1 MKNFKLLIASFVIA
15 ICTGFSSCTDEYDDS
30 EIWKKVNELLGR
42 VQKLEAVCE
51 QQNSNIVALQTM
63 LNTLKDNVYVTSVE
77 ELSEGKG
84 YMMKFSNGES
94 VNIYHGKQ
102 GDSPQITIVKEGD
115 SYYWAV
121 NGEILK
127 DEEGNN
133 VSADGGSSE
142 TLPKLKTGSQLVADG
157 VVGSWENDAVYVT
170 TDNVSWIKLNI
181 NSGSD
186 NESIF
191 TSVETSEDSLNV
203 IITLN
208 DGSTIV
214 LPKSNKML
222 QMLYGTW
229 KYIHDARI
237 IITFNENNTYSY
249 IFYENTIDEEIA
261 EGSFRYIPDRYIECI
276 GSYTIDGSYQEEQN
290 FILTI
295 LEVTE
300 TSMTIASDYFF
311 EGSFTRVE

>member
-142 TLPKLKTGSQLVADG
+142 TLPKLKTGSQLEA
-157 VVGSWENDAVYVT
+157 
-170 TDNVSWIKLNI
+170 DNVEGKWNKESIYVSVDNISWTEITT
-181 NSGSD
+181 GSS
-186 NESIF
+186 NQIF
-191 TSVETSEDSLNV
+191 TSVEVSEDNMTVNV
-203 IITLN
+203 TLS
-208 DGSTIV
+208 DGSIIMM
-214 LPKSNKML
+214 PKTEKIL
-222 QMLYGTW
+222 EMLYGTW
-229 KYIHDARI
+229 KSETNNGTW
-237 IITFNENNTYSY
+237 TFSRDMTYRFDY
-249 IFYENTIDEEIA
+249 GDGVDKGTFK
-261 EGSFRYIPDRYIECI
+261 FLPDRYIAIYNNEI
-276 GSYTIDGSYQEEQN
+276 VGEE
-290 FILTI
+290 FDM
-295 LEVTE
+295 V
-300 TSMTIASDYFF
+300 MTIASISETTLYLVGEETGTFK
-311 EGSFTRVE
+311 RVSE